1 MRLPELPG
9 HTYEDLL
16 GEDPFGWSFI
26 TTYGDSEQR
35 VVKVLKSQATSAS
48 LIEQYFARLSNRNEV
63 IKGAAAVYEYTLGD
77 EHSPAAYSMPFYGW
91 RGKENKKWQLTSL
104 KRLMHLLPTEQ
115 GEEIIRKL
123 AVCVAEVHEAGMF
136 HGGLKVGD
144 IFLTGDDDGNQQVK
158 IADFGQIF
166 MGGLQYLEAGELLFY
181 VSPEQ
186 LENGDFS
193 NDLGKR
199 WDIYSFGVVAFQLLT
214 GHLPRLDQLRQQ
226 CLEHPGLLDET
237 PAIAYGGLTPTS
249 EHFLQALEIEK
260 PVEWPDSPSDEKEKA
275 VRAVIESCLEFDHR
289 DRPASMREVAESLAE
304 ALKKAALPSPRTEPI
319 KVVKTSAM
327 APLADLE
334 VTSPSDQAPIQL
346 DEDSPSAE
354 MSEISDTGEPVAEIT
369 VTKSADLEEET
380 TFETSDA
387 SAENEKLETASE
399 NDAVVT
405 VDDEFD
411 EVVVDR
417 VGWID
422 SSKARVGNYFAEHPH
437 LQWKIGTIASLAALF
452 ALLLFAA
459 GLMWEA
465 DQTKRDLTIEASQ
478 LQASVEKQA
487 DAYRRV
493 LTETQENEEQLESEL
508 NEVEGSR
515 SRLMGE
521 AKLARQILRQTQDNG
536 DEFFRLVLDNRD
548 TDVPGFRE
556 KRAAAMTDARSHY
569 ERLIEVY
576 GDAPDF
582 IVSTANA
589 LFYLGRIYR
598 ETGEFGKSL
607 AAFGEAER
615 RYVALLED
623 ADDPEVEFVRNLA
636 ISKNAL
642 GGLAFGNAEFPT
654 ARHYFTESSRYWA
667 EVRAISSDDA
677 IDAGISIHENSLLI
691 VECEFAINRL
701 EAALDGTRSI
711 GAQLLKL
718 QEQDPDNHRVV
729 GALGK
734 SFSLAGRILEAN
746 GDGELAKEAF
756 QQAGNLF
763 ASAVKLNAAV
773 DAYQLGLGNSLA
785 RVGLLENDIEKL
797 EGAVEVLGGVIAS
810 NPYEA
815 AYQKTLADV
824 YGVLAR
830 NQRDGGRSENAIQL
844 EKEAIDILQ
853 PIIRANPSTVPPDVL
868 YSYSQRL
875 AHLAELLGDS
885 GDFDDSRVPLQEA
898 IVVLERLSRSD
909 KALAQYNRALARA
922 RGLAGFACLKSGDK
936 SEAKEHL
943 ELAKAEWENYMASN
957 PEDSDAEQAVRWTS
971 EQLRSLQ

>member
-16 GEDPFGWSFI
+16 GEDPFGWSFV

-35 VVKVLKSQATSAS
+35 VVKVLKSQATNAP
-48 LIEQYFARLSNRNEV
+48 LLDQYFTRLSSANSP
-63 IKGAAAVYEYTLGD
+63 ISGAAAVYEYSLGD
-77 EHSPAAYSMPFYGW
+77 DQSPAAYSMPFYGW

-104 KRLMHLLPTEQ
+104 KRLMHLLPREQ
-115 GEEIIRKL
+115 AEEITRKL
-123 AVCVAEVHEAGMF
+123 AVCVAEVHEAGLF
-136 HGGLKVGD
+136 HGGLKLGD

-249 EHFLQALEIEK
+249 EHFLKALEIEK

-275 VRAVIESCLEFDHR
+275 VRKVIENCLEFDHR
-289 DRPASMREVAESLAE
+289 DRPESMKEVAEALAK
-304 ALKKAALPSPRTEPI
+304 ALRKVALPSPRTEPVR
-319 KVVKTSAM
+319 VVKASED
-327 APLADLE
+327 APARGFEVNLPSDERLDEFTDDLPHGESLE
-334 VTSPSDQAPIQL
+334 VQDTEEPS
-346 DEDSPSAE
+346 EE
-354 MSEISDTGEPVAEIT
+354 FT
-369 VTKSADLEEET
+369 VTDSVWLEGERGTDWHGEFQLLEKPSGEKADENVGGEIDEIIKSRPDWL
-380 TFETSDA
+380 
-387 SAENEKLETASE
+387 
-399 NDAVVT
+399 
-405 VDDEFD
+405 
-411 EVVVDR
+411 
-417 VGWID
+417 D
-422 SSKARVGNYFAEHPH
+422 SSKGRVSGYFEEHPY
-437 LQWKIGTIASLAALF
+437 LKWKIATFSSLAALF
-452 ALLLFAA
+452 TLLLFAA
-459 GLMWEA
+459 GSIWKA
-465 DQTKRDLTIEASQ
+465 DQTKRDLTIEAAQ

-493 LTETQENEEQLESEL
+493 LSETRQNEEQLESEL

-556 KRAAAMTDARSHY
+556 KRAAAMKDARVHY
-569 ERLIEVY
+569 ERLIEIY

-615 RYVALLED
+615 RYVALLGD
-623 ADDPEVEFVRNLA
+623 AGDPEVEFVRNLA
-636 ISKNAL
+636 IAKNAL
-642 GGLAFGNAEFPT
+642 GSLAFGNSEFPT

-667 EVRAISSDDA
+667 EVRAISPEDEV
-677 IDAGISIHENSLLI
+677 DAGISIQENSLLI

-701 EAALDGTRSI
+701 EAALDGARSV

-734 SFSLAGRILEAN
+734 SFSLAGRILEAK
-746 GDGELAKEAF
+746 GDGDLAKEAF

-763 ASAVKLNAAV
+763 ARAVELNAAV

-785 RVGLLENDIEKL
+785 RFGLLENDIEKL
-797 EGAVEVLGGVIAS
+797 EGAVDVLGGVIAS

-815 AYQKTLADV
+815 TYQKTLADV

-853 PIIRANPSTVPPDVL
+853 PIIRANPSAVPADVL
-868 YSYSQRL
+868 YSYAQRL

-898 IVVLERLSRSD
+898 IVVLEKLSRSD

-936 SEAKEHL
+936 SEAREHL
-943 ELAKAEWENYMASN
+943 ELAKAEWESYMASN

-971 EQLRSLQ
+971 DQLRSLQ

>member
-16 GEDPFGWSFI
+16 GEDPFGWSFV
-26 TTYGDSEQR
+26 TTYGDSERR
-35 VVKVLKSQATSAS
+35 VVKVLKSQATNDS
-48 LIEQYFARLSNRNEV
+48 LLHQYFATLSKADDLIE
-63 IKGAAAVYEYTLGD
+63 GAATVYDYTLGD
-77 EHSPAAYSMPFYGW
+77 EDSPAAYSMPFYGW

-115 GEEIIRKL
+115 AEEIIRKL
-123 AVCVAEVHEAGMF
+123 AVCVAEVHEADLF

-144 IFLTGDDDGNQQVK
+144 IFLTGDEDGNQQVK

-237 PAIAYGGLTPTS
+237 PAIAYGGLTSTS
-249 EHFLQALEIEK
+249 EHFLQALEVEK
-260 PVEWPDSPSDEKEKA
+260 PVEWPDSPSDDKEKA
-275 VRAVIESCLEFDHR
+275 VREVIEHCLEFDHR
-289 DRPASMREVAESLAE
+289 NRPESMKVVAESLAE
-304 ALKKAALPSPRTEPI
+304 ALKKLPLPSPRTEPI
-319 KVVKTSAM
+319 KVVKSTASAQCTDSRVM
-327 APLADLE
+327 P
-334 VTSPSDQAPIQL
+334 PSDGVDVDSF
-346 DEDSPSAE
+346 DEEAE
-354 MSEISDTGEPVAEIT
+354 FQDTAEHSEEST
-369 VTKSADLEEET
+369 VTDSG
-380 TFETSDA
+380 
-387 SAENEKLETASE
+387 
-399 NDAVVT
+399 
-405 VDDEFD
+405 EFD
-411 EVVVDR
+411 EDDASGEIQVLDKSAEK
-417 VGWID
+417 
-422 SSKARVGNYFAEHPH
+422 SSIGTADEETEDHGKVWRYSPKARVDRYFADHPH
-437 LQWKIGTIASLAALF
+437 LKWKIGTIASLTALF
-452 ALLLFAA
+452 TLLLFAA
-459 GLMWEA
+459 GTMWKA
-465 DQTKRDLTIEASQ
+465 DRTKRDLTIEAAQ

-493 LTETQENEEQLESEL
+493 LTETQQNEEQLESEL

-536 DEFFRLVLDNRD
+536 DEFFQLVLDNRD

-556 KRAAAMTDARSHY
+556 KRAAAMADARGHY

-615 RYVALLED
+615 RYVALLDD

-636 ISKNAL
+636 IAKNAL

-654 ARHYFTESSRYWA
+654 ARHYYTESSRYWA
-667 EVRAISSDDA
+667 EVRAISSGDA
-677 IDAGISIHENSLLI
+677 LDAAISIHENSLLI

-701 EAALDGTRSI
+701 EAALDGARSI
-711 GAQLLKL
+711 GNQLLSL
-718 QEQDPDNHRVV
+718 QEQNEDNHRLV

-734 SFSLAGRILEAN
+734 SFSLAGRILEAT

-756 QQAGNLF
+756 EQAGNLY
-763 ASAVKLNAAV
+763 AKAVKLNAAI

-797 EGAVEVLGGVIAS
+797 ESAVEVLGVVISS
-810 NPYEA
+810 NPYEPSF
-815 AYQKTLADV
+815 QKTLADV

-830 NQRDGGRSENAIQL
+830 NQRDGGRAENAIQL

-853 PIIRANPSTVPPDVL
+853 PIIRSNPSSVPADVL

-898 IVVLERLSRSD
+898 IVVLEKLSRSD
-909 KALAQYNRALARA
+909 RALAQYNRALARA

-943 ELAKAEWENYMASN
+943 ELAKAEWENYMESN
-957 PEDSDAEQAVRWTS
+957 PEDSDAVQAVRWAS
-971 EQLRSLQ
+971 DQLRGLQ